1 MSPLGRASGAST
13 LGYRRS
19 VTGRFTRWWVA
30 GFIALL
36 AVVGFGQRESWPF
49 TWWYMFSGVEP
60 AVAHV
65 GRAVAVTPDGGEA
78 VLGSDAL
85 PAGLLSHRLLQ
96 RFARGSSAE
105 RSRLCTQLLTA
116 ARAHGPVEEVRVEER
131 SWRVL
136 EREGDRPGNIET
148 RTVEVCR

>member
-1 MSPLGRASGAST
+1 VAGRLS
-13 LGYRRS
+13 
-19 VTGRFTRWWVA
+19 RWWVA

-36 AVVGFGQRESWPF
+36 AVFGFGQRESWPF

-65 GRAVAVTPDGGEA
+65 GRAVAVTPDGRETA
-78 VLGSDAL
+78 LGSDAL

-96 RFARGSSAE
+96 RFARASAAE

-116 ARAHGPVEEVRVEER
+116 ARVRGPVEEVRVVER

-136 EREGDRPGNIET
+136 DRDGDRPANIET